1 MMSLSSFFFFIKRK
15 TTKDKKEMEEKE
27 GAFTIVKGL
36 FLSIYHEKQSS
47 MSSCHAHTAE
57 AGWAWAGWK
66 TTHSSIKI
74 LYSF

>member
-1 MMSLSSFFFFIKRK
+1 
-15 TTKDKKEMEEKE
+15 MEEKE

-74 LYSF
+74 LYPF